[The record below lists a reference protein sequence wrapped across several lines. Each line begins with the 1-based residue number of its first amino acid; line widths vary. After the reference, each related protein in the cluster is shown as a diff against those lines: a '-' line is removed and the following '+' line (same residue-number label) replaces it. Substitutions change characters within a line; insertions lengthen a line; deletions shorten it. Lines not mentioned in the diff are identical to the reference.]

1 MPVLHHL
8 RRRPVMLAVVVGVT
22 AAVLAGSLVVSNA
35 VANQAPNVPRG
46 AQVFAQNCQVCHGV
60 NASGRMGP
68 GLLPIPAEITNA
80 PRPAVAQQLTGLVRG
95 GIPGAMPGFVPEQI
109 SDADVAALVD
119 YLFDLNTKVPSGRM
133 FAEAVEPVAAVPST
147 ADRTYFSQT
156 GHTLSG
162 AFKAFWEANGGVR
175 LFGYPL
181 TEEYTHVGDDGQP
194 VTAQLFERARFEY
207 HPSVP
212 GGVVLGRIGA
222 EELGLRT
229 HFAREEE

>member
-1 MPVLHHL
+1 MPSVHHL
-8 RRRPVMLAVVVGVT
+8 RRRPVLLAFVSGVT
-22 AAVLAGSLVVSNA
+22 TAVLAGSLVVSNA

-46 AQVFAQNCQVCHGV
+46 AQVFAQNCQVCHGI

-68 GLLPIPAEITNA
+68 NLLPIPPEITNA
-80 PRPAVAQQLTGLVRG
+80 PRPAVVQQLTGLVRN
-95 GIPGAMPGFVPEQI
+95 GIPGAMPRFVPEQI
-109 SDADVAALVD
+109 SDTDVAALVD

-133 FAEAVEPVAAVPST
+133 FAEAVQPVAAVPDS
-147 ADRTYFSQT
+147 ADRTYVAQT

-162 AFKAFWEANGGVR
+162 AFKSFWEANGGVR

-181 TEEYTHVGDDGQP
+181 TEEYTHIGDDGQP

-207 HPSVP
+207 QPNVP

-222 EELGLRT
+222 EEVGLRT
-229 HFAREEE
+229 HFAHADE